1 MPVTSGG
8 SPPTSDILS
17 RFFFA
22 IERFAY
28 RQSLLVISVA
38 LVLAI
43 LSLWVTAKKLT
54 FKTGRGDLVAK
65 GLPYVKQYENYRE
78 QFEDL
83 EGMVVVVEGENPAD
97 MAGFA
102 EALAIK
108 LQAQSH
114 LFSQV
119 VFKIDIRYFRSRF
132 LLYLDQD
139 ELATLARKLDDHQGF
154 LESVNGAPGLHSL
167 LSSINTE
174 ISSGM
179 VDSLL
184 TDFLGGDDEEES
196 GDAGDLNLL
205 VRLLEEM
212 TRALMGETGYRSP
225 WQALFTGDGDSLREK
240 GYMVSKNE
248 DLLFT
253 LLVPRTRWP

>member
-1 MPVTSGG
+1 MS
-8 SPPTSDILS
+8 SPSANGILN

-22 IERFAY
+22 IEHLAY
-28 RQSLLVISVA
+28 RHSLLVILVS

-43 LSLWVTAKKLT
+43 LSLWVTAQKLT

-65 GLPYVKQYENYRE
+65 GLPYVEQYENYRE
-78 QFEDL
+78 HFEDL

-114 LFSQV
+114 LFSRV
-119 VFKIDIRYFRSRF
+119 VYKIDTHYFRSRF
-132 LLYLDQD
+132 LLYLNQD
-139 ELATLARKLDDHQGF
+139 ELATLARKLEDHQGF

-167 LSSINTE
+167 LSSINAE

-184 TDFLGGDDEEES
+184 TNFLGGDDE
-196 GDAGDLNLL
+196 
-205 VRLLEEM
+205 
-212 TRALMGETGYRSP
+212 
-225 WQALFTGDGDSLREK
+225 
-240 GYMVSKNE
+240 
-248 DLLFT
+248 
-253 LLVPRTRWP
+253 